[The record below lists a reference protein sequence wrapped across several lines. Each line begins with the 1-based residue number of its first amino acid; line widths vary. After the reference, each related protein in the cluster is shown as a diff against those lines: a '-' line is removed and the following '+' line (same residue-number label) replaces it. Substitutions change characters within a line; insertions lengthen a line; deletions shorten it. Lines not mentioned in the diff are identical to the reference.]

1 MTPDKCPRCGSDR
14 LPISGECE
22 IDQCRRKP
30 GLPDAPDHC
39 PAVIDGEVCGAPVR
53 ARGVDAFGC
62 PWTDW
67 TCGNGDS
74 WGSHNSNCLTFIWER
89 RREAHAALI
98 REAIQI
104 ITDEECPCC
113 RTSNHRPSSE
123 AKEWLEKTKEFVRP

>member
-14 LPISGECE
+14 LPLSRAGE

-89 RREAHAALI
+89 RREAYAAWLKAVNI
-98 REAIQI
+98 LQTAADIEKAPVALDQANALPDDQEREA
-104 ITDEECPCC
+104 E
-113 RTSNHRPSSE
+113 
-123 AKEWLEKTKEFVRP
+123 